1 MTSPASADARRGVGA
16 LLRELAD
23 GGATLVRREA
33 ALARL
38 EAAEAAGAA
47 GRGTARVGAG
57 GVLLLLGGFAVCTG
71 LILLGGDQWLRD
83 HVWIAALAVAVV
95 ALVAAA
101 LLARRGLRL
110 LDPANLAPDQTV
122 ATLKEDTEWLKRRL
136 TSDATSS

>member
-1 MTSPASADARRGVGA
+1 MTSPAPADARRGVGA

-38 EAAEAAGAA
+38 EIAEIVAVA
-47 GRGTARVGAG
+47 GRGTLWVGAG
-57 GVLLLLGGFAVCTG
+57 GVLLLLGALALCTG

-83 HVWIAALAVAVV
+83 HVWLAALVVAVV

-136 TSDATSS
+136 TSGATSS